1 MLIWYNLCQ
10 ISVELNNLLMV
21 VEMNKK
27 LIRFH
32 SLQTAVTFLFF
43 EAILKGKVLK
53 LGELYLRLT
62 VLSKM

>member
-10 ISVELNNLLMV
+10 ISVELNNLMV